1 MTKKIQKQVV
11 ENLVSPN
18 LQKEVNAEKQ
28 ELRAKVSTEALLYSA
43 TSKLRSEG
51 NIDFANVVRDISEG
65 SPTKAARYRK
75 SLESTNNNVPFTENE
90 ALSLY
95 VELGLSQSKYQ
106 LLRNAHMEK
115 KSRMF
120 PAYKKI
126 QKAKLQCYPAT
137 DPYIS
142 SCRKLPA
149 KPMKSLSADTIDLLL
164 SPSIDAEEVLESTDC
179 SSASE
184 TETDVDADDLADN
197 EIFFM

>member
-1 MTKKIQKQVV
+1 MIGYKKILSSKKVAKRKKTNTEPRETQ
-11 ENLVSPN
+11 ND
-18 LQKEVNAEKQ
+18 EKNSKTGRRELSFSESSERSKRRKTE

-51 NIDFANVVRDISEG
+51 NIDFAKVVRDISEG

-115 KSRMF
+115 NHGCFQHIKRS
-120 PAYKKI
+120 KKQSYSVILQQVCHSLKMKQQLHCSLYLII
-126 QKAKLQCYPAT
+126 QVVALSYFTWKL
-137 DPYIS
+137 
-142 SCRKLPA
+142 
-149 KPMKSLSADTIDLLL
+149 
-164 SPSIDAEEVLESTDC
+164 
-179 SSASE
+179 
-184 TETDVDADDLADN
+184 
-197 EIFFM
+197 